1 MTAILKTG
9 QRVHVFVKNAIGW
22 MQNALTDA
30 MLEAKFHGMCDAVM
44 GGSRCGAL
52 IDAAWGLGAAADV
65 KALVGLAAG
74 G

>member
-1 MTAILKTG
+1 
-9 QRVHVFVKNAIGW
+9 